1 MPEKKNIKRILIKFS
16 GEVLAGDNHFG
27 IDQKMVDKV
36 SEEII
41 SLKKYNLEIGLVF
54 GGGNI
59 FRGLNASTENK
70 TDRVKGDYMGMLATV
85 INALAVQESLTRK
98 GVKARVMSA
107 VSMPE
112 VAEPMIIRDA
122 HEYLSNGEIVIFS
135 AGTGRPFFST
145 DTGAA
150 LRAAEI
156 NADLLI
162 KGTKVDGVYD
172 KDPMKY
178 ADAKFYSKLDY
189 HTAIEKKLKVMDTTA
204 FSLCQDNNIPIVI
217 CNMTISGNVEKVIS
231 GEKIGTLIS
240 GGNDD

>member
-1 MPEKKNIKRILIKFS
+1 MPTGKKFKRVLIKFS
-16 GEVLAGDNHFG
+16 GEVLAGENPFG
-27 IDQKMVDKV
+27 IDQKTVDKV
-36 SEEII
+36 SDEII
-41 SLKKYNLEIGLVF
+41 SLKKYDLEIGLVF

-59 FRGLNASTENK
+59 FRGLNASQDNN

-112 VAEPMIIRDA
+112 IAEPMIVRDA
-122 HEYLSNGEIVIFS
+122 DEYLNNNEIVIFS

-156 NADLLI
+156 GAGLMI

-172 KDPMKY
+172 KDPIKY
-178 ADAKFYSKLDY
+178 PNAKFYKYLTY
-189 HTAIEKKLKVMDTTA
+189 QKAIEKKLRVMDTTA
-204 FSLCQDNNIPIVI
+204 FSLCQDNNISLVI
-217 CNMTISGNVEKVIS
+217 CNMTIPGNVEKVIA
-231 GEKIGTLIS
+231 GEEIGTLIS

>member
-1 MPEKKNIKRILIKFS
+1 MPNPINIKRILIKFS

-36 SEEII
+36 AEEII
-41 SLKKYNLEIGLVF
+41 ALKKYNLEIGLVF

-59 FRGLNASTENK
+59 FRGLNASQENN

-85 INALAVQESLTRK
+85 INALAVQESLVRK
-98 GVKARVMSA
+98 GTKTRVMSA
-107 VSMPE
+107 ISMPE
-112 VAEPMIIRDA
+112 IAEPMIIREAD
-122 HEYLSNGEIVIFS
+122 EYLKNDDIVIFC

-145 DTGAA
+145 DTAAA

-156 NADLLI
+156 GADLLI

-172 KDPMKY
+172 KDPVKY
-178 ADAKFYSKLDY
+178 SDAKFYSTLDY

-204 FSLCQDNNIPIVI
+204 FSLCQDNKIPIVI
-217 CNMTISGNVEKVIS
+217 CNMTKSGTVERVIS

>member
-1 MPEKKNIKRILIKFS
+1 MTDSNQNKRILIKFS
-16 GEVLAGDNHFG
+16 GEVLAGETHFG
-27 IDQKMVDKV
+27 IDPKMVDKV
-36 SEEII
+36 TDEII
-41 SLKKYNLEIGLVF
+41 SLKKYNSEIALVF

-59 FRGLNASTENK
+59 FRGLNASKENNIN
-70 TDRVKGDYMGMLATV
+70 RVKGDYMGMLATV
-85 INALAVQESLTRK
+85 INAIAVQESLERK
-98 GVKARVMSA
+98 GINARVMSA
-107 VSMPE
+107 INMPD

-122 HEYLSNGEIVIFS
+122 DKFLSNDEIVIFS

-156 NADLLI
+156 DADLLI

-172 KDPMKY
+172 KDPVKHS
-178 ADAKFYSKLDY
+178 DAKFFRQLTY
-189 HTAIEKKLKVMDTTA
+189 HTAIEKQLRVMDTTA

-217 CNMTISGNVEKVIS
+217 CNMTKPGNIEKVIS

-240 GGNDD
+240 GGKDD